1 MLKRVSRLFMALA
14 VVAAGV
20 VLAHGQASAQTVWRF
35 SNWVPPTHPL
45 TVEVFYVWA
54 KKVEEATH
62 GRVKIQFVSALGNP
76 PSHFDLVKD
85 GVADVAMSVNSYT
98 ANRFVLN
105 EGVELPFLAP
115 NAMSS
120 CIAYWDTYNKY
131 FKNADEYKGVHL
143 LGIWT
148 HGPAHI
154 FTRDKK
160 LNTIADIEHLKMR
173 VPGGIVNEIAKKL
186 GTVPVFAPASQAY
199 NVLSKGVA
207 DGIFFPT
214 ESVYNFKIGPV
225 IHHAL
230 EIPDGL
236 YRTSHYLIVNQA
248 KWDALSPEDQ
258 KAINSV
264 SGIVLAKLA
273 GAMWDKADAQGKA
286 GLLKLGTEFTV
297 ANPTMMKNLHAK
309 LDGMTAEWV
318 AKAKKK
324 GVDGQAAL
332 DYYIAQVKAN
342 ANAK

>member
-1 MLKRVSRLFMALA
+1 MLKMATRIVMA
-14 VVAAGV
+14 AAAAGAL
-20 VLAHGQASAQTVWRF
+20 LAGGQASAQTVWRF

-45 TVEVFYVWA
+45 TVEVFKVWA
-54 KKVEEATH
+54 QKVEEATKGH
-62 GRVKIQFVSALGNP
+62 VKIQFVSALGNP

-85 GVADVAMSVNSYT
+85 GVADVGMSVNSYT

-115 NAMSS
+115 DAMSS
-120 CIAYWDTYNKY
+120 CIAYWNTYNKF
-131 FKNADEYKGVHL
+131 FKQADEYKGVHL

-199 NVLSKGVA
+199 DVLSKGVA

-236 YRTSHYLIVNQA
+236 YRTAHFLIVNQA
-248 KWDALSPEDQ
+248 KWDALSADDK
-258 KAINSV
+258 KAIDSV
-264 SGIVLAKLA
+264 SGEVLAKLA
-273 GAMWDKADAQGKA
+273 GAMWDKADADGKA

-297 ANPTMMKNLHAK
+297 ANPTMMKNLHGK
-309 LDGMTAEWV
+309 LDSMTDEWI
-318 AKAKKK
+318 AKAKAK
-324 GVDGQAAL
+324 GVDGKAAL
-332 DYYIAQVKAN
+332 AYYIEQVKAN
-342 ANAK
+342 AK

>member
-1 MLKRVSRLFMALA
+1 MFKAATRIFVALA
-14 VVAAGV
+14 AAGA
-20 VLAHGQASAQTVWRF
+20 LLTAGQASAQTVLRF

-45 TVEVFYVWA
+45 TVEVFNVWA
-54 KKVEEATH
+54 QKVEEASK

-115 NAMSS
+115 DGMSS
-120 CIAYWDTYNKY
+120 CIAYWKTYNKF
-131 FKNADEYKGVHL
+131 FKQADEYKGVHL
-143 LGIWT
+143 VGIWT

-199 NVLSKGVA
+199 DVLSKGVA

-236 YRTSHYLIVNQA
+236 YRTAHYLIVNQG
-248 KWDALSPEDQ
+248 KWDALSAED
-258 KAINSV
+258 KAAIDSV
-264 SGIVLAKLA
+264 SGEVLAKLA
-273 GAMWDKADAQGKA
+273 GAMWDKADADGKA
-286 GLLKLGTEFTV
+286 GLVKLGTEFTV
-297 ANPTMMKNLHAK
+297 ANPTMMKDLHGK
-309 LDGMTAEWV
+309 LDSMTEEWIAR
-318 AKAKKK
+318 AKGK
-324 GVDGQAAL
+324 GVDGKAAL
-332 DYYIAQVKAN
+332 DYYIAQVKA
-342 ANAK
+342 AK

>member
-1 MLKRVSRLFMALA
+1 MLRTATRLFVTLAAATALL
-14 VVAAGV
+14 AG
-20 VLAHGQASAQTVWRF
+20 GQASAQTVWRF

-45 TVEVFYVWA
+45 TVEVFKVWA
-54 KKVEEATH
+54 QKVEEATKGH
-62 GRVKIQFVSALGNP
+62 VKIQFVSALGNP

-98 ANRFVLN
+98 ANRFVLS

-120 CIAYWDTYNKY
+120 CIAYWNTYEKF
-131 FKNADEYKGVHL
+131 FKKADEYKGVHL
-143 LGIWT
+143 VGIWT

-199 NVLSKGVA
+199 DVLSKGVA

-236 YRTSHYLIVNQA
+236 YRTGHYLIVNQA
-248 KWDALSPEDQ
+248 KWDALSAEDK
-258 KAINSV
+258 KAIDSV
-264 SGIVLAKLA
+264 SGMELAKLA
-273 GAMWDKADAQGKA
+273 GAMWDKADAEGKA
-286 GLLKLGTEFTV
+286 GLIKLGTEFTV
-297 ANPTMMKNLHAK
+297 ANDTMMKNLHGK
-309 LDGMTAEWV
+309 LDSMTQEWI
-318 AKAKKK
+318 AKADAKH
-324 GVDGQAAL
+324 VDGKAAL
-332 DYYIAQVKAN
+332 AYFIAQVKAN
-342 ANAK
+342 AK

>member
-1 MLKRVSRLFMALA
+1 MLKVATRLFVALA
-14 VVAAGV
+14 AAGAL
-20 VLAHGQASAQTVWRF
+20 LAGGQASAQTVWRF

-54 KKVEEATH
+54 KKVEEATKGH
-62 GRVKIQFVSALGNP
+62 VKIQFVSALGNP

-85 GVADVAMSVNSYT
+85 GVADVAMGVNSYT

-115 NAMSS
+115 DAMSS
-120 CIAYWDTYNKY
+120 CIAYWKTYNKF
-131 FKNADEYKGVHL
+131 FKQANEYKGVHL

-173 VPGGIVNEIAKKL
+173 VPGGIVNEIAKRL

-199 NVLSKGVA
+199 DVLSKGVA

-236 YRTSHYLIVNQA
+236 YRTGHFMIVNQA

-258 KAINSV
+258 KAIDSV
-264 SGIVLAKLA
+264 SGEVLAKLA

-309 LDGMTAEWV
+309 LDSMTDEWI
-318 AKAKKK
+318 AKAKAK
-324 GVDGQAAL
+324 GVDGKAAL
-332 DYYIAQVKAN
+332 AYYIEQVKAN
-342 ANAK
+342 AK

>member
-1 MLKRVSRLFMALA
+1 MVKRTTRLFTALA
-14 VVAAGV
+14 FAAAAAFATG
-20 VLAHGQASAQTVWRF
+20 GSASAQTVWRF

-54 KKVEEATH
+54 KNVEKATH
-62 GRVKIQFVSALGNP
+62 GHVKIQFVSALGNP
-76 PSHFDLVKD
+76 PSHFDLVKN

-120 CIAYWDTYNKY
+120 CIAYWKTYNKF
-131 FKNADEYKGVHL
+131 FKKADEYKGVHL

-160 LNTIADIEHLKMR
+160 LTTIADIDHLKMR

-186 GTVPVFAPASQAY
+186 DTVPVFAPASQAY
-199 NVLSKGVA
+199 DVLSKGVA

-230 EIPDGL
+230 EIPNGL
-236 YRTSHYLIVNQA
+236 YRTAHYLIVNQA
-248 KWDALSPEDQ
+248 KWDALSPEDK
-258 KAINSV
+258 KAITDV
-264 SGIVLAKLA
+264 SGLALAKLA
-273 GAMWDKADAQGKA
+273 GAMWDKADANGKA

-309 LDGMTAEWV
+309 LDGMTAEWI
-318 AKAKKK
+318 AKANKK
-324 GVDGQAAL
+324 GVDGKAAL
-332 DYYIAQVKAN
+332 AYYEAEVKA
-342 ANAK
+342 ASK